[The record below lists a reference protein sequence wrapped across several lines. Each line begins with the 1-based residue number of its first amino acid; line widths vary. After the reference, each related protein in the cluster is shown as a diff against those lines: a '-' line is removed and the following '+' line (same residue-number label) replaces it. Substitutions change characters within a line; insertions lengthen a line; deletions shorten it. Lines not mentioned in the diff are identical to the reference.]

1 MGTRALTARVVK
13 FKPKKILR
21 DYSLQDYIVE
31 LCLVRGDI
39 TLSTGI
45 KSDTYFNMKP
55 LMMNPASLQLACHAI
70 AAKIPDGTDY
80 IGGLEMGAVPLTAGV
95 LALHE
100 GGLKGFFIRKQAKAH
115 GLQKRIEGI
124 AEGESL
130 EGKQVV
136 MIEDV
141 TTSGGS
147 ALRAIE
153 AVKAETSGGS
163 ALRAIEAVKAE
174 GAIVKH
180 VITLLDREEGATE
193 NFAKAGIQLL
203 PCLTKSDIIK

>member
-1 MGTRALTARVVK
+1 MTARIVK
-13 FKPKKILR
+13 FEPKKILR

-55 LMMNPASLQLACHAI
+55 LMVNPASLQLACHAI
-70 AAKIPDGTDY
+70 AAEIPSGTDY

-100 GGLKGFFIRKQAKAH
+100 VQLKGELKGFFIRKQAKAH
-115 GLQKRIEGI
+115 GLQKLIEGL

-130 EGKQVV
+130 KGKQVV

-147 ALRAIE
+147 ALRALE
-153 AVKAETSGGS
+153 AV
-163 ALRAIEAVKAE
+163 RAE
-174 GAIVKH
+174 GAIVNH
-180 VITLLDREEGATE
+180 VITLLDREEGAKE

>member
-1 MGTRALTARVVK
+1 
-13 FKPKKILR
+13 
-21 DYSLQDYIVE
+21 
-31 LCLVRGDI
+31 
-39 TLSTGI
+39 
-45 KSDTYFNMKP
+45 
-55 LMMNPASLQLACHAI
+55 
-70 AAKIPDGTDY
+70 
-80 IGGLEMGAVPLTAGV
+80 MGAVPLTAGV

-130 EGKQVV
+130 KDKQVV

-141 TTSGGS
+141 T
-147 ALRAIE
+147 
-153 AVKAETSGGS
+153 TSGGS